1 MAAKAVNRWR
11 PDRNYSRCRRRLA
24 AILTRGLNNDAHSIS
39 PNHRDRS
46 VWRDEFALRDHVNNL
61 VDKTRLA
68 AWTQDRQRDA
78 SVPGKRSTAVANS
91 RGTPANDGPGGFV
104 VRSAKRR

>member
-24 AILTRGLNNDAHSIS
+24 AILTRGLNNHAHSVS
-39 PNHRDRS
+39 PNHRDRR
-46 VWRDEFALRDHVNNL
+46 VWREVFALRAYVKNL
-61 VDKTRLA
+61 VDKTRIA

-78 SVPGKRSTAVANS
+78 LLT
-91 RGTPANDGPGGFV
+91 
-104 VRSAKRR
+104 RRKVISGRNFAAHTGQRRARWIL